1 MTVSNSDHT
10 PRLENDH
17 AHHHSA
23 TAHNEPVSEN
33 NILLT
38 RDKRGVGVNRN
49 IKRED
54 VITALEKTH
63 GNVTAASRL
72 LGCTRA
78 NVFYYIKEYDDVRLA
93 YEIATDVISD
103 IAEGHLIKAVVQGDM
118 KAVQYWLNN
127 KARHRGYGRTDG
139 GTTTVNVN
147 NSDGAA
153 STTITVKAIDFVGA
167 LAPLAPLPEPET
179 STPRQTQRSG
189 GEDESSTRTT
199 TVTF

>member
-1 MTVSNSDHT
+1 MSKH
-10 PRLENDH
+10 
-17 AHHHSA
+17 
-23 TAHNEPVSEN
+23 
-33 NILLT
+33 
-38 RDKRGVGVNRN
+38 VGQNKN

-93 YEIATDVISD
+93 YEIATDVIND

-127 KARHRGYGRTDG
+127 KADYRDWETFEIGRAH
-139 GTTTVNVN
+139 V
-147 NSDGAA
+147 
-153 STTITVKAIDFVGA
+153 
-167 LAPLAPLPEPET
+167 
-179 STPRQTQRSG
+179 
-189 GEDESSTRTT
+189 
-199 TVTF
+199 

>member
-1 MTVSNSDHT
+1 MSKQGS
-10 PRLENDH
+10 
-17 AHHHSA
+17 
-23 TAHNEPVSEN
+23 
-33 NILLT
+33 
-38 RDKRGVGVNRN
+38 GVGVNRN
-49 IKRED
+49 IRRED
-54 VITALEKTH
+54 VVAALERTH

-93 YEIATDVISD
+93 YELATDVISD

-139 GTTTVNVN
+139 STATTVTVN
-147 NSDGAA
+147 NEGAA
-153 STTITVKAIDFVGA
+153 TNTTITVRAIDFVEA
-167 LAPLAPLPEPET
+167 LAPLAPLPAPTEASHQP
-179 STPRQTQRSG
+179 QRSG
-189 GEDESSTRTT
+189 GEDESSTRIA

>member
-1 MTVSNSDHT
+1 MS
-10 PRLENDH
+10 R
-17 AHHHSA
+17 
-23 TAHNEPVSEN
+23 
-33 NILLT
+33 
-38 RDKRGVGVNRN
+38 VGVNHN

-93 YEIATDVISD
+93 YELATDIISD

-139 GTTTVNVN
+139 GTTVNIG
-147 NSDGAA
+147 NSDG
-153 STTITVKAIDFVGA
+153 STNTTITVKAIDFAAA
-167 LAPLAPLPEPET
+167 LAPLAPLPESHQIT
-179 STPRQTQRSG
+179 V
-189 GEDESSTRTT
+189 ESSTSESNAPHAMERMKHHGGDDGSSARTT
-199 TVTF
+199 TITF

>member
-1 MTVSNSDHT
+1 MT
-10 PRLENDH
+10 ENK
-17 AHHHSA
+17 SGG
-23 TAHNEPVSEN
+23 
-33 NILLT
+33 
-38 RDKRGVGVNRN
+38 GVGVNRN

-93 YEIATDVISD
+93 YELATDVISD

-139 GTTTVNVN
+139 SSATTVTVN
-147 NSDGAA
+147 NDGVGTN
-153 STTITVKAIDFVGA
+153 TTITVRAIDFVDA
-167 LAPLAPLPEPET
+167 LAPLAPLPVPTGT
-179 STPRQTQRSG
+179 SHQAQRSG
-189 GEDESSTRTT
+189 DEDESSTRIT

>member
-1 MTVSNSDHT
+1 MSKH
-10 PRLENDH
+10 
-17 AHHHSA
+17 
-23 TAHNEPVSEN
+23 
-33 NILLT
+33 
-38 RDKRGVGVNRN
+38 VGQNKN

-93 YEIATDVISD
+93 YEIATDVIND

-127 KARHRGYGRTDG
+127 KARHRGYGRTDS
-139 GTTTVNVN
+139 GTMVNVSSN
-147 NSDGAA
+147 EGTA
-153 STTITVKAIDFVGA
+153 STTITIKAIDFIGA
-167 LAPLAPLPEPET
+167 LAPLAPAALDKPEA
-179 STPRQTQRSG
+179 SK
-189 GEDESSTRTT
+189 EDGVINGTEESSTRSPTI
-199 TVTF
+199 TF

>member
-1 MTVSNSDHT
+1 MSKH
-10 PRLENDH
+10 
-17 AHHHSA
+17 
-23 TAHNEPVSEN
+23 
-33 NILLT
+33 
-38 RDKRGVGVNRN
+38 VGQNKN

-93 YEIATDVISD
+93 YEIATDVIND

-127 KARHRGYGRTDG
+127 KARHRG
-139 GTTTVNVN
+139 
-147 NSDGAA
+147 
-153 STTITVKAIDFVGA
+153 
-167 LAPLAPLPEPET
+167 
-179 STPRQTQRSG
+179 
-189 GEDESSTRTT
+189 
-199 TVTF
+199 

>member
-1 MTVSNSDHT
+1 MTASESDHISH
-10 PRLENDH
+10 LGNDLV
-17 AHHHSA
+17 HHHSA
-23 TAHNEPVSEN
+23 SAHNEPVSEN
-33 NILLT
+33 NTPLP

-127 KARHRGYGRTDG
+127 KARHRGYGRTEG
-139 GTTTVNVN
+139 GATTVNVSN
-147 NSDGAA
+147 NDSAT
-153 STTITVKAIDFVGA
+153 STTITIKAIDFVGA

-179 STPRQTQRSG
+179 PTPRQTQLSG
-189 GEDESSTRTT
+189 GEDESSTRITT
-199 TVTF
+199 ITF